1 MRRYRRVCREPA
13 VSWFV
18 IYTKFFFWLGWNEKP
33 YLLWGCTAS
42 ILQLGL
48 ERSIAR
54 FHSDAKFREWTII
67 AHREPKI
74 KMYFIE
80 ENFTVR
86 YRVELN
92 AIVSCIELASGRAEA
107 SALRL
112 NWTCEKIYW
121 TDSRLLLVSE
131 WMKAMQAPFLF
142 YLVETR
148 PLDRRGY
155 LRETGLA
162 YTDRIERSIVD
173 QINVTLLAFDVEE
186 PTDQQRYYLLS
197 WGCHTHWSLFGVTI
211 SFQRQFHFLVKACS

>member
-1 MRRYRRVCREPA
+1 
-13 VSWFV
+13 
-18 IYTKFFFWLGWNEKP
+18 
-33 YLLWGCTAS
+33 
-42 ILQLGL
+42 
-48 ERSIAR
+48 
-54 FHSDAKFREWTII
+54 
-67 AHREPKI
+67 
-74 KMYFIE
+74 MYFIE

-86 YRVELN
+86 YRVEPN
-92 AIVSCIELASGRAEA
+92 AIVSCMEVGSGRAEV

-112 NWTCEKIYW
+112 DWTCEKIYW

-131 WMKAMQAPFLF
+131 WMKAMRAPFLF

-162 YTDRIERSIVD
+162 CTDRIERSIVD

-197 WGCHTHWSLFGVTI
+197 RGCHTHWSLFGVTI
-211 SFQRQFHFLVKACS
+211 SFQRQFHSLVKACS